1 MDDDLDDDLSVGD
14 GVLICM
20 STLAHEDVLLV
31 EQDEDER
38 VNMPFNL
45 RIILLKLIVQ
55 QNSWNGLGK

>member
-20 STLAHEDVLLV
+20 STLAHEDILLV